1 MIDLIL
7 SSTLL
12 HREAVMGYPILPS
25 PSLMIYLTRSAPRQL
40 PLLTTQE
47 CSPVL
52 VRRLGRNPSHWEECP
67 VVSRGENRLN
77 FTPILLPQPPLLF
90 EKLPKSENCQ
100 RFPLQCIRTKRPC
113 LLFGGRE
120 LLQEKVLPEQK
131 RHDHSLLMVHP
142 SQGQQ

>member
-7 SSTLL
+7 SPTLL
-12 HREAVMGYPILPS
+12 HREATVGYPILPS
-25 PSLMIYLTRSAPRQL
+25 PSLMVYLTQSAPRQL
-40 PLLTTQE
+40 PLQTTQE

-52 VRRLGRNPSHWEECP
+52 VRCLGRNPSPWEECP
-67 VVSRGENRLN
+67 AVSREENHLS
-77 FTPILLPQPPLLF
+77 FTLVFLPQPSLLL
-90 EKLPKSENCQ
+90 EKLPLSENCQ
-100 RFPLQCIRTKRPC
+100 RFPLQCIQTKRPC

-120 LLQEKVLPEQK
+120 LLQENVLPEQR